1 MSADLIARLSADL
14 KPVPRGALTGRIAAA
29 LGVGIIAMIAIG
41 FVVLDLVVNRPFG
54 GAYGSPMFWVKLTYT
69 LAFGLL
75 GLAALPVL
83 VRPNGRVMW
92 PLAAAGALALVVLTI
107 GTMGWANAGFSMPML
122 MGGTALV
129 CPWLIILTAV
139 PLLIVLLGAM
149 RSFAPRSPTVAGFAA
164 GLVAGGFGAAAYA
177 FYCGETSMMFIGVW
191 YALGIGLTALLG
203 AVLGRYVL
211 RW

>member
-1 MSADLIARLSADL
+1 MVA
-14 KPVPRGALTGRIAAA
+14 T
-29 LGVGIIAMIAIG
+29 IAIG
-41 FVVLDLVVNRPFG
+41 FVVLDLIVNRPFG
-54 GAYGSPMFWVKLTYT
+54 GAYGSPMFWVKLAYT
-69 LAFGLL
+69 IAFGLM

-83 VRPNGRVMW
+83 SRPGGRILW
-92 PLAAAGALALVVLTI
+92 PLAAAGTLAFVVLTI
-107 GTMGWANAGFSMPML
+107 GTVGWMNVGFSMPML

-129 CPWLIILTAV
+129 CPWLIVLTAV
-139 PLLIVLLGAM
+139 PLLAVLLGAT
-149 RSFAPRSPTVAGFAA
+149 RRFAPRSPTLAGLAA

-203 AVLGRYVL
+203 AVLGRFVL